1 MSRRRLRSLVLVL
14 MALAAVALAA
24 PPAAAGGG
32 GCHRPSS
39 EGRGDTLTLTELCF
53 SPTVLRVPPGTR
65 VTIVNRDQ
73 LDHPLSRPGG
83 AWSWAGGARDRTAVR
98 LEASGVYPFFCYVHT
113 GMVGVVVVGDGSGS
127 GGATTVDV
135 AARDE
140 APTPAAAS
148 GPVEASV
155 PPAGWSSSPSRRCSA
170 RSAALAWP
178 LVAEAGSARG
188 GCRRPGWR
196 VVSSWPCSSSAASV
210 GAVELVRLAVIRPR

>member
-1 MSRRRLRSLVLVL
+1 MSRRRLRALVLVL

-32 GCHRPSS
+32 GGCHRPPS

-98 LEASGVYPFFCYVHT
+98 LEASGVYPFFCYVHP

-148 GPVEASV
+148 GPAEPAGSGPVQASV
-155 PPAGWSSSPSRRCSA
+155 PPAWLVVVA
-170 RSAALAWP
+170 LAALLGA
-178 LVAEAGSARG
+178 LG
-188 GCRRPGWR
+188 GT
-196 VVSSWPCSSSAASV
+196 
-210 GAVELVRLAVIRPR
+210 RLAARR